1 MKKST
6 TSSDLATEISL
17 LRRSI
22 PSDFANEIVN
32 AQPMDEDILTTL
44 TTLYNGS
51 KTESEL
57 KDDGYE
63 PVSPMGLMWVKKI

>member
-1 MKKST
+1 MKKLT

-44 TTLYNGS
+44 YDGS
-51 KTESEL
+51 KTETEL
-57 KDDGYE
+57 KDEGYE
-63 PVSPMGLMWVKKI
+63 PVSAMSLMWGKKL

>member
-1 MKKST
+1 MKKSIT
-6 TSSDLATEISL
+6 
-17 LRRSI
+17 
-22 PSDFANEIVN
+22 PSDFATDFANKIVN
-32 AQPMDEDILTTL
+32 TQPLSEDILTTL

>member
-1 MKKST
+1 MHYTNLTNRFVST
-6 TSSDLATEISL
+6 LTEISL

-32 AQPMDEDILTTL
+32 AQPMGEDILTTL
-44 TTLYNGS
+44 YNES

-57 KDDGYE
+57 KDEGYE
-63 PVSPMGLMWVKKI
+63 PVSSMSLMWVKKL